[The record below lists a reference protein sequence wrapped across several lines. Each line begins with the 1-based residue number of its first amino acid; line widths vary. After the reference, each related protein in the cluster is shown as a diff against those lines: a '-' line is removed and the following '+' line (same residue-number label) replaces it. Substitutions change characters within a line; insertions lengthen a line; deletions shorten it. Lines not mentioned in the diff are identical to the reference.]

1 MVVIIIFHT
10 IFSLSFKAYGEENYE
25 TLRTMGEAL
34 ERKDSSDTAR
44 WQEEM

>member
-1 MVVIIIFHT
+1 MKPIFQ
-10 IFSLSFKAYGEENYE
+10 AYGEENYE

-34 ERKDSSDTAR
+34 ERKDTGDSAR